1 MMQRV
6 RQFMRD
12 YPGTLFHVL
21 TLTVAVLIVYVI
33 SLHAQQA
40 TITTTVP
47 TLPGNQAQW
56 GGSTLTAAA
65 VLSDTTGNPTAPQI
79 GADGLLWD
87 TTQWS
92 RHKGTALATF
102 PTAVTLTSRNIVGAA
117 VTERSSR
124 WSVIHNPAVST
135 QATASIAAEGGVRHV
150 ADCVAFSAASTSAPA
165 LTFLTVNLRDGA
177 TAAGTVI
184 WSYQLAAPNSTGQ
197 NIGPYTVC
205 GLNLVGTTNTAMT
218 AEFSSLLTNLVES
231 VSLSGWNIQ

>member
-1 MMQRV
+1 
-6 RQFMRD
+6 MRR
-12 YPGTLFHVL
+12 YKAASVFIALGLALGILATLGG
-21 TLTVAVLIVYVI
+21 
-33 SLHAQQA
+33 QQA

-47 TLPGNQAQW
+47 TLPNNQAQW

-65 VLSDTTGNPTAPQI
+65 VLSDTAGNPTAPLV
-79 GADGLLWD
+79 GEAGMVWD

-102 PTAVTLTSRNIVGAA
+102 PTAVTLTSRNIVGGA
-117 VTERSSR
+117 VTEHSSR
-124 WSVIHNPAVST
+124 WSVVSTPAVST
-135 QATASIAAEGGVRHV
+135 LATASIAAEGSVRHV
-150 ADCVAFSAASTSAPA
+150 ADCVAFSAASTTAPA
-165 LTFLTVNLRDGA
+165 LTALTVNLRDGA

-184 WSYQLAAPNSTGQ
+184 WSYTLAAPNSTGQ

-231 VSLSGWNIQ
+231 VSLSGYNVQ